1 MTIHTL
7 YDPAVFM
14 AIEEYES
21 STGMKCAKSI
31 QDIIVVVGDIQFG
44 KRYDIDQY
52 SLDIVGI
59 DTDID
64 ILLLTTPIL

>member
-14 AIEEYES
+14 TTEEYES

-31 QDIIVVVGDIQFG
+31 QDI
-44 KRYDIDQY
+44 
-52 SLDIVGI
+52 
-59 DTDID
+59 
-64 ILLLTTPIL
+64 